1 MEKNEKNE
9 KSKKSSWVYV
19 LSVVYVIVAYT
30 FFFISGYINQLDL
43 PDNLVSAKNTFAWFF
58 LFLPIILCVANY
70 IIMFTIGKKVDR
82 KTLLNCAVLVKYGLI
97 PFYILGA
104 VLILMFLLFS
114 FTPVPFMIFVGPY
127 MVFVLNVI
135 GWVILIGSAPFPIAY
150 IMKSCK
156 EGIHGKALSII
167 TGILQFFFVF
177 DVISIM
183 ILAVKEKRWKKLTF
197 TILALL
203 LTLLFACII
212 GFITLIFV
220 TIF

>member
-1 MEKNEKNE
+1 MEEKE
-9 KSKKSSWVYV
+9 KSKKVSWVYA
-19 LSVVYVIVAYT
+19 LSIVYVIVAYT
-30 FFFISGYINQLDL
+30 FFFMSGYINQLDL
-43 PDNLVSAKNTFAWFF
+43 PDNLVSTKNAFAWFV

-70 IIMFTIGKKVDR
+70 IMMFTIGKKVDR
-82 KTLLNCAVLVKYGLI
+82 KSLLNCAILVKYGLI

-104 VLILMFLLFS
+104 ILILMFLLFS

-127 MVFVLNVI
+127 MIFVLSVI
-135 GWVILIGSAPFPIAY
+135 GWVILIGSAPFAIAY
-150 IMKSCK
+150 IMKSHK

-167 TGILQFFFVF
+167 TGILQFVFAF

-183 ILAVKEKRWKKLTF
+183 ILTVKEKRWKKLTF

-203 LTLLFACII
+203 LTLLLACII
-212 GFITLIFV
+212 GFITLIFI